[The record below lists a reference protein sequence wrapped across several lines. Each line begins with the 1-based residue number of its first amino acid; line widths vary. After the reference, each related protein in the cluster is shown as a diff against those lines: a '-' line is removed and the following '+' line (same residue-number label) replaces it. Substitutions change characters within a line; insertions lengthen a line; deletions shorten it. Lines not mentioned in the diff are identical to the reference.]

1 MKIVRLVN
9 EKVLVTFLCSMVSLL
24 ALSSI
29 LSHVNIKMDVKKA
42 SASVNNVKEELKV
55 DMMEVYSKNEVL
67 TERIKS
73 YEEMSLEELI
83 NYISTGRYKMEYSLD
98 YEASSNRLAKSK
110 GAIYYNG
117 HKETYYSEKVLP
129 GASLN
134 IPGRHVANDGTI
146 RDGEGYIAV
155 AANTSYLSKGTIV
168 KTSLGPAKVYDSGCS
183 YGVIDIYTSW

>member
-1 MKIVRLVN
+1 MKIGRLVN
-9 EKVLVTFLCSMVSLL
+9 EKVLVTFLFSMVSLL
-24 ALSSI
+24 TLSSI
-29 LSHVNIKMDVKKA
+29 LSHINTTSDTKKVT
-42 SASVNNVKEELKV
+42 ASVNEVKEEVKV
-55 DMMEVYSKNEVL
+55 DMMEVYSKNANL
-67 TERIKS
+67 TERILS
-73 YEEMSLEELI
+73 YEEMTVEELI
-83 NYISTGRYKMEYSLD
+83 NEITNGNYKLEYSLD
-98 YEASSNRLAKSK
+98 YNASSNRLAKSK

-129 GASLN
+129 GTSLN

-146 RDGEGYIAV
+146 RDGDGYIAV

>member
-29 LSHVNIKMDVKKA
+29 LSHVNMDATKA
-42 SASVNNVKEELKV
+42 SASVNNVNEKIVV
-55 DMMEVYSKNEVL
+55 DMMEIYSKNGIL
-67 TERIKS
+67 TERIKT

-83 NYISTGRYKMEYSLD
+83 DYISTGKYKMEYSLD
-98 YEASSNRLAKSK
+98 YNAGSNRLAKSK

-129 GASLN
+129 GTSLN
-134 IPGRHVANDGTI
+134 IPGRHVADDGTI
-146 RDGEGYIAV
+146 RDGDGYIAV

>member
-29 LSHVNIKMDVKKA
+29 LSHVNIKMDAKKA